1 MEKFIYKEPYLEGGK
16 TILEVNL
23 FPGKYCNFNCIF
35 CPVSRKLVHVQTQE
49 SVDLGN
55 LDYAIQDLRQ
65 RIQIIKPEMVFLNSL
80 GESVLLKGVEQVIDA
95 VHKEKVPIRL
105 LSNGYLYGTPAYAAL
120 AGRCEEVI
128 GELKMGREEA
138 FQKAQRPIAGYTVRQ
153 HLQNMINFRKSYTGR
168 FHLEITVVKGY
179 SDDPESL
186 DIFRSAV
193 AVLKPDILQVVTP
206 EFPFDKVLGI
216 SQDELKKVT
225 DFLTSSNQ

>member
-1 MEKFIYKEPYLEGGK
+1 MEKFIYKKPYQEEGK
-16 TILEVNL
+16 SILEVNL

-55 LDYAIQDLRQ
+55 LDFAIQDLRQ
-65 RIQIIKPEMVFLNSL
+65 RIQRTKPDLVFLNSL

-95 VHKEKVPIRL
+95 VHMEQVPIRL
-105 LSNGYLYGTPAYAAL
+105 LSNGYLYGNPAYAAI

-153 HLQNMINFRKSYTGR
+153 HIQNMVNFRKSYTGR

-193 AVLKPDILQVVTP
+193 ALLKPDVLQVVTP

-216 SQDELKKVT
+216 SQDKLKKVT
-225 DFLTSSNQ
+225 ELLTSSNQ

>member
-1 MEKFIYKEPYLEGGK
+1 MEKFIYKEPYLEEGK

-55 LDYAIQDLRQ
+55 LDFAIQDLRQ
-65 RIQIIKPEMVFLNSL
+65 RIQRIMPEMVFLNSL

-95 VHKEKVPIRL
+95 VHREQVPIRL

-138 FQKAQRPIAGYTVRQ
+138 LRTENG
-153 HLQNMINFRKSYTGR
+153 TGR
-168 FHLEITVVKGY
+168 SF
-179 SDDPESL
+179 PESPKTYRRL
-186 DIFRSAV
+186 YSPAASPKHDQ
-193 AVLKPDILQVVTP
+193 LQEILYGP
-206 EFPFDKVLGI
+206 FPSG
-216 SQDELKKVT
+216 
-225 DFLTSSNQ
+225 NHGG